1 MFVVLFEVWP
11 KPERWDEYLEIAR
24 LLRPELE
31 QIEGFIDNERFR
43 RIGDESGLLSLS
55 TWRDEKALIRWRTNA
70 LHYTRGQVP
79 GRFEIFNDYRLRV
92 GEVIADTHPPAGLEP
107 RPTRLDLTEVGVA
120 KVVTI
125 TETLSPAPDAVAPS
139 PPPSAMGDP
148 VEQAR
153 FESIYQPGKHLL
165 LMSWRDT
172 PPETPA
178 LPEGVR
184 YRQVR
189 VIREYGMRDRR
200 EAPQYFPPVD

>member
-79 GRFEIFNDYRLRV
+79 GRFEIFADYRLRV

-125 TETLSPAPDAVAPS
+125 TETLSPAPDAATTS
-139 PPPSAMGDP
+139 PPPPAMGDP

-165 LMSWRDT
+165 LMSWRNT

>member
-125 TETLSPAPDAVAPS
+125 SETLSPAPDAVAPS

>member
-1 MFVVLFEVWP
+1 MCVVLFEVWP

-125 TETLSPAPDAVAPS
+125 TETLSPAPDAATTS
-139 PPPSAMGDP
+139 PPPPAMGDP

-165 LMSWRDT
+165 LMSWRNT

>member
-125 TETLSPAPDAVAPS
+125 SETLSPAPDAVAPS

-165 LMSWRDT
+165 LMSWRNT

>member
-125 TETLSPAPDAVAPS
+125 SETLSPAPDAATTS
-139 PPPSAMGDP
+139 PPPPAMGDP

-165 LMSWRDT
+165 LMS
-172 PPETPA
+172 
-178 LPEGVR
+178 
-184 YRQVR
+184 
-189 VIREYGMRDRR
+189 
-200 EAPQYFPPVD
+200 

>member
-125 TETLSPAPDAVAPS
+125 TETLSPAPDAATTS
-139 PPPSAMGDP
+139 PPPPAMGDP

-165 LMSWRDT
+165 LMSWRNT

>member
-79 GRFEIFNDYRLRV
+79 GRFEIFADYRLRV
-92 GEVIADTHPPAGLEP
+92 GEVTSDTHPPTGLEP
-107 RPTRLDLTEVGVA
+107 RPTRLDLTEVGEA

-125 TETLSPAPDAVAPS
+125 TETLSPAPDAV
-139 PPPSAMGDP
+139 PPPTPPAMGNA
-148 VEQAR
+148 VEHAR

-165 LMSWRDT
+165 LMSWRDA
-172 PPETPA
+172 PSA
-178 LPEGVR
+178 ASAWAKDVR
-184 YRQVR
+184 HRQVR
-189 VIREYGMRDRR
+189 IIREYGMRDRR

>member
-125 TETLSPAPDAVAPS
+125 SETLSPAPDAATTS
-139 PPPSAMGDP
+139 PPPPAMGDP

-165 LMSWRDT
+165 LMSWRNT

>member
-125 TETLSPAPDAVAPS
+125 TETLSPAPDAATTS
-139 PPPSAMGDP
+139 PPPPAMGDP

-165 LMSWRDT
+165 LMSWRNT

-178 LPEGVR
+178 RPEGVR

>member
-125 TETLSPAPDAVAPS
+125 TETLSPAPDAATTS
-139 PPPSAMGDP
+139 PPPPAMGDP

>member
-125 TETLSPAPDAVAPS
+125 TETLSPAPDAATTS
-139 PPPSAMGDP
+139 PPPPAMGDP

-165 LMSWRDT
+165 LMSWRNT

-189 VIREYGMRDRR
+189 VIREYGMCDRR